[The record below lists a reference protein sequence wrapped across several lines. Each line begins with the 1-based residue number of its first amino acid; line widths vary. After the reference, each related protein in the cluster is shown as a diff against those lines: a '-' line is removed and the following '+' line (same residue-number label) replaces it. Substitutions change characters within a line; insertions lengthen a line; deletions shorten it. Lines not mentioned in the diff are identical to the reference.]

1 LKWPTFYQTS
11 ITQRDWDAADAAGRI
26 KVEVSAGFREQID
39 GKPIF
44 AALSTSVC
52 FAFFPAPMGRSR
64 RLIFLPFGR
73 SSGWDPHSMD
83 LNHDVLPPSAHRGTT
98 SRTCS

>member
-1 LKWPTFYQTS
+1 LKWPSFYQTS

-44 AALSTSVC
+44 TALSTSVC
-52 FAFFPAPMGRSR
+52 FAFFPAPMGMSSRSISLR
-64 RLIFLPFGR
+64 FGR
-73 SSGWDPHSMD
+73 SSSLDSHPTD
-83 LNHDVLPPSAHRGTT
+83 LNHDLLPPSPHRGST